1 MKMFREMKRG
11 ASDQNQIKKKVTTTM
26 MAREMIMQQ

>member
-1 MKMFREMKRG
+1 MFREMKKEG
-11 ASDQNQIKKKVTTTM
+11 LKPESNKKKLTTTL

>member
-1 MKMFREMKRG
+1 MFREMKKG
-11 ASDQNQIKKKVTTTM
+11 GLKTESNKKKVTTTM